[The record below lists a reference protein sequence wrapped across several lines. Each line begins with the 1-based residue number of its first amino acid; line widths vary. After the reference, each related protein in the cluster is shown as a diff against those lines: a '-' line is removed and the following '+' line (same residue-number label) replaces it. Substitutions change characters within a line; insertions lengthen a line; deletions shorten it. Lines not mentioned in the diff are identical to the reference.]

1 MKAELQTQALAHLK
15 KASGMLAK
23 VVSMIESGEYCMD
36 VIQQSKA
43 VQGLLSS
50 ANKAILENH
59 LNTCFMDGM
68 GSKSPKKQKELINE
82 ILKITL

>member
-1 MKAELQTQALAHLK
+1 MNPESQNQALAHLK

-23 VVSMIESGEYCMD
+23 VISMVESGCYCMD

-43 VQGLLSS
+43 VQGLLGS

-59 LNTCFMDGM
+59 LNTCFKDGM